1 MKLYIKQKV
10 FSLTSKFT
18 VKDEAGNDRYF
29 VEGEFFSLRG
39 RLHIMDAQGG
49 EIGQIYRRLMTFLP
63 HFILEIDGEE
73 IAEIVK
79 DFSFFRPK
87 YSLENTSLRIEGD
100 FWAHEYSLYDG
111 DRNIMNIH
119 KEWFT
124 WGDSYELDILDPDYE
139 LISLGI
145 VLAIDTAMA
154 AANTASSAST

>member
-1 MKLYIKQKV
+1 
-10 FSLTSKFT
+10 
-18 VKDEAGNDRYF
+18 
-29 VEGEFFSLRG
+29 
-39 RLHIMDAQGG
+39 MD
-49 EIGQIYRRLMTFLP
+49 FLP
-63 HFILEIDGEE
+63 RFILEIGGEE

-79 DFSFFRPK
+79 EFSFFRPV
-87 YSLENTSLRIEGD
+87 YSLENTDLRVEGD

-124 WGDSYELDILDPDYE
+124 WGDSYELDILDPKYE

-145 VLAIDTAMA
+145 VLAIDKAMA

>member
-18 VKDEAGNDRYF
+18 VKDESGNDRYF

-39 RLHIMDAQGG
+39 RLHIMDAQG
-49 EIGQIYRRLMTFLP
+49 
-63 HFILEIDGEE
+63 EE

-87 YSLENTSLRIEGD
+87 YSLENTSLSVEGD
-100 FWAHEYSLYDG
+100 FWSHEYSLYDG

>member
-10 FSLTSKFT
+10 FSLTSRFT
-18 VKDEAGNDRYF
+18 VKDENGDDRYF

-39 RLHIMDAQGG
+39 RLHILNAQGE
-49 EIGQIYRRLMTFLP
+49 EIGQIYSRLWTFLP
-63 HFILEIDGEE
+63 RFILEIGGEE
-73 IAEIVK
+73 IAEIVNE
-79 DFSFFRPK
+79 FSLFRPV
-87 YSLENTSLRIEGD
+87 YSLENTDLRVEGD

-124 WGDSYELDILDPDYE
+124 WGDSYELDILDPKYE

-145 VLAIDTAMA
+145 VLAIDKAMA